1 MQERAALRKDK
12 SEPLARKRSESCSA
26 MLNRVFSVYEC
37 SLCHTDAP
45 CLFANHRMRSYRTTP
60 RLARGLP
67 RVQAYCRLSGWH
79 NKRNPT
85 TLRRNGTRGVRTF
98 LVLTT
103 STQPCRLEIEKSK
116 RARIILE
123 SWRVEYNVVRPHSS
137 LGYRTPTNTLKNW
150 RTNLMGA
157 ARPQTPRRSP
167 RQAFGGNSSTPQRG
181 EQTA

>member
-1 MQERAALRKDK
+1 MNRW
-12 SEPLARKRSESCSA
+12 LASGVRSCSA
-26 MLNRVFSVYEC
+26 MLNRVFSAYGC

-60 RLARGLP
+60 PLARGLP

-79 NKRNPT
+79 DKRNPT

-98 LVLTT
+98 LVLAT

-137 LGYRTPTNTLKNW
+137 LGYRTPNQYAQELANQFDGGCAPPNPAPLAAAGVRGELINATTW
-150 RTNLMGA
+150 RTKQK
-157 ARPQTPRRSP
+157 PKH
-167 RQAFGGNSSTPQRG
+167 
-181 EQTA
+181 